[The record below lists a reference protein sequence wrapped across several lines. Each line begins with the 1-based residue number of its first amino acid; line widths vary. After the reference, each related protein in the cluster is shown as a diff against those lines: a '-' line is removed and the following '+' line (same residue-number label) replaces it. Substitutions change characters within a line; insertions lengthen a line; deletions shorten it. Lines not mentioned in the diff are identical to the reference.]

1 MSSQAI
7 EIDHHTHDYQADV
20 EQLCSISPTDVAIF
34 GKRKNGKHFEIDVLS
49 NLTQSPVST
58 THTTKC
64 TKAPKFA
71 FSYNGTH
78 YGIYGEQLITLD
90 GTSSISPICKLAG
103 TPKELPLLMQ
113 EGFVSVGGSKNT
125 EMKTTWYSAM
135 KHQAFQLTDSNGKEK
150 FNKIIFADNLS
161 DARLLTVDYKGTLR
175 IYDWNNPTPIL
186 EVQCDLPNEV
196 LNHKTQGLN
205 GGLLE
210 DTTLLLYGTKSFM
223 AFFDTAPLETAIKN
237 QTQLSTPYPISVRLT
252 DHYGA
257 VVDAKKVSGT
267 FFKCTDIFVTI
278 SDDNDARLWSFS
290 SKTNSCLGL
299 LEDIKPNS
307 NTYRYVTIC

>member
-1 MSSQAI
+1 MIIKRMLNNSALYPQQMSPSSENA
-7 EIDHHTHDYQADV
+7 
-20 EQLCSISPTDVAIF
+20 
-34 GKRKNGKHFEIDVLS
+34 KNGKHFEIDVLS

-196 LNHKTQGLN
+196 LNKTQGLN

-210 DTTLLLYGTKSFM
+210 DTTLLLYGTSFM

-257 VVDAKKVSGT
+257 VVDAKKYLEPSLSAQ
-267 FFKCTDIFVTI
+267 I
-278 SDDNDARLWSFS
+278 SSSPFPMTTMPDFGPFPARQTLAWDF
-290 SKTNSCLGL
+290 
-299 LEDIKPNS
+299 
-307 NTYRYVTIC
+307 